1 MAAARVPAVQDMEQ
15 ALNYL
20 YYDLPLALV
29 PLSHPERTQGAGRR
43 LPTGAG

>member
-15 ALNYL
+15 ALEYL

-29 PLSHPERTQGAGRR
+29 PLSNPEQTQGARR
-43 LPTGAG
+43 KLPTGAG